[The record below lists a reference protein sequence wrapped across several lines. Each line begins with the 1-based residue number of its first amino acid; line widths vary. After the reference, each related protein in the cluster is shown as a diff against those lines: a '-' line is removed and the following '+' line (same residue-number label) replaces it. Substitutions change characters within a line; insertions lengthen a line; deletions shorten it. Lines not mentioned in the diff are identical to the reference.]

1 MDNLTYGIYTN
12 ITKTEKQNKR
22 RKYLWSGTCTVCG
35 KKVYKEL
42 SLFKKRCKQCHHQKN
57 HKINNYV
64 ELYMPTHHL
73 ARDNGYVYEHY
84 LVAEKMLGRELK
96 KGETVHHK
104 DRNRSNNDPSNLM
117 VFKTNADHSRFH
129 KTNIAILEEDVY
141 VSPKQYNKCPNC
153 GKIISNTAKT
163 CKKCYKRK
171 IKRIQQSKRPP
182 KEELEKLIYIT
193 PFTTLGKKYGVSD
206 NAVRKWC
213 KYYNLPYKKK
223 DMLR

>member
-12 ITKTEKQNKR
+12 ITKTEKQNR
-22 RKYLWSGTCTVCG
+22 QGKYLWSGTCTVCG

-129 KTNIAILEEDVY
+129 KTNIAILEGDVY